1 MEGFIVKFWPSNME
15 HKVTKDMTIMQAAA
29 EAGIE
34 LEGPCGGKGTC
45 SKCRVKIID
54 KGKEEECVLACRT
67 KIEADMTVEIPNTE
81 VSLYR
86 KSDLNQGESVINI
99 EPGIQKVYREIE
111 TPSLSDQA
119 SDADRLLRALNSEDT
134 NLDISVLRSLTQILH
149 QQKFRVTTV
158 LADNNVIAVEPGN
171 TTTRIFGL
179 AVDIGTTTVVGSLV
193 NLINGKTLATASATN
208 SQNIF
213 GADVISRIEHV
224 MQNPKG
230 LEQLN
235 RRVIDVINRIIKK
248 VTKEAKVQ
256 EQEIYLAAVV
266 GNTTMSHLFL
276 SLDPTYLATSPFIP
290 VNTNIIHAQA
300 RDLGLNILSSAQVYM
315 LPNIAGYVGAD
326 TVGVILATEI
336 DNGTGVYVAVDIGT
350 NGEIILAHNG
360 KLLTC
365 STAAGPA
372 FEGAQIQFGMRA
384 ANGAIEKVKIED
396 DVKLGIIG
404 NVPARGICG
413 SGLLDAVSELVR
425 VGVIDQT
432 GKLKS
437 EDQADGL
444 PDCLRQRLG
453 KAENGRYF
461 VLAKGEQAENEP
473 VLITQKDVRELQ
485 LAKGAVHAG
494 IEILLTEENLNVEDI
509 DQVLLAGAFGN
520 YIDKKN
526 ALTIGLL
533 PKVDPER
540 VLSVGNAA
548 GNGAKLALLSATVR
562 KRAVKVA
569 KQVKHIELSTRLDF
583 QERFLDALGFDI

>member
-1 MEGFIVKFWPSNME
+1 ME

-45 SKCRVKIID
+45 GKCRVKIID
-54 KGKEEECVLACRT
+54 KGKEERVLACRT
-67 KIEADMTVEIPNTE
+67 KIEADMTVEIPNAE

-86 KSDLNQGESVINI
+86 KSDLSRGESVINI
-99 EPGIQKVYREIE
+99 EPGIKKVYHEIE

-134 NLDISVLRSLTQILH
+134 ILDISVLRSLTQILH

-171 TTTRIFGL
+171 TTARIFGL

-193 NLINGKTLATASATN
+193 NLINGETLATASATN
-208 SQNIF
+208 AQNIF

-256 EQEIYLAAVV
+256 EQEIYRAAVV

-276 SLDPTYLATSPFIP
+276 CLDPTYLASSPFIP
-290 VNTNIIHAQA
+290 VNNNMVQAQA
-300 RDLGLNILSSAQVYM
+300 RDLELNILPSAQVYI

-336 DNGTGVYVAVDIGT
+336 DHGTGVRVAVDIGT
-350 NGEIILAHNG
+350 NGEIVLAHDG

-404 NVPARGICG
+404 NVPAIGICG
-413 SGLLDAVSELVR
+413 SGLLDAVSELAR

-432 GKLKS
+432 GRLKS

-453 KAENGRYF
+453 KNENGSYF
-461 VLAKGEQAENEP
+461 VLAKGEQAENGP

-520 YIDKKN
+520 YIDKKS